1 MDLQQ
6 SGGAHFALQAAVSAN
21 LQPEVDRQ
29 FGGDAVDLRD
39 QFMPPTVLDQD
50 ALVGLAHNL
59 TMAGHGP
66 EAEKIRRAADNL
78 AQRQADATF
87 YNQIV
92 AAEFAGADY
101 DMLIADLMTYALP
114 TLLSWLRR
122 GTIFGQSTQRGRPVT
137 YDERDLDELRRD
149 NELREELAYE
159 TIAQA
164 IKLFRTKGLD
174 GTGWTIEGGAALTTY
189 FVGACLAVFPG
200 VWRRWRREQQRERV
214 YDHTEYALD
223 FDTAARKVLDPRI
236 CADPADVAAARD
248 LVRTELAA
256 MKGSLRD
263 VAELVVLH
271 GCTLVEAARQL
282 GTTPGAVEQRL
293 RRYRNEITRRRK
305 EGVGT

>member
-1 MDLQQ
+1 MGLQP
-6 SGGAHFALQAAVSAN
+6 GGARFALQAAVSAN
-21 LQPEVDRQ
+21 LQPEVDGQ
-29 FGGDAVDLRD
+29 FGGDAVDLCAL
-39 QFMPPTVLDQD
+39 FMSPTMLDRG
-50 ALVGLAHNL
+50 ALVGLAHDL
-59 TMAGHGP
+59 TMVGHGP
-66 EAEKIRRAADNL
+66 EAEKIRKAADNL
-78 AQRQADATF
+78 AQREADATF
-87 YNQIV
+87 YNRIV

-101 DMLIADLMTYALP
+101 QMLIADLISYAFP

-122 GTIFGQSTQRGRPVT
+122 GTVFGQSKQRGRPVF

-149 NELREELAYE
+149 KELREELAYE
-159 TIAQA
+159 IIAEA

-174 GTGWTIEGGAALTTY
+174 GTGWSIEGGAALTTY
-189 FVGACLAVFPG
+189 FVGSCLAVFPG

-214 YDHTEYALD
+214 YDHTEHVLD

-256 MKGSLRD
+256 MKGPLRD
-263 VAELVVLH
+263 VAELIVLH
-271 GCTLVEAARQL
+271 GCTLVEAASQL

-305 EGVGT
+305 ERVGT